1 MDSFNQNGTIFLV
14 PETKGNELENIYNII
29 IKTFPQLKSNKNFH
43 THMTVGKFGKGQ
55 IENRKGILNA
65 QWKEWIVKC
74 DGLSLIE
81 RGNDTPFKT
90 FKKI

>member
-43 THMTVGKFGKGQ
+43 PHMTVGKFGKG
-55 IENRKGILNA
+55 
-65 QWKEWIVKC
+65 
-74 DGLSLIE
+74 
-81 RGNDTPFKT
+81 
-90 FKKI
+90 